1 MKTSALHL
9 IWPCTGATT
18 TAAQPIAFAA
28 TSSSRDAEKGIMR
41 KQVQEAVTV
50 AWETPGGHCGI
61 RPNNRPDGL
70 GSNRQRSPSDWIA
83 EIQRQVTQGRSATLE
98 LAITVCA
105 AKSRL
110 HHGEWTAILKS
121 GRLPFR
127 KRKAEMLFVIGNG
140 LGWLS
145 AHARAQLPSAFRTLY
160 CLARIERAT
169 LEALITDG
177 AIHPALSLRDA
188 KELVAKFCG
197 QKMENRTK
205 VNVKWR
211 LRRCRDFVCN
221 TLNDWTPDDRA
232 LAITELP
239 RLIEHIHAA
248 SETSLAAKAATVLP
262 IDFSFPAAGQLLTKP
277 ENAK

>member
-1 MKTSALHL
+1 
-9 IWPCTGATT
+9 
-18 TAAQPIAFAA
+18 
-28 TSSSRDAEKGIMR
+28 MR
-41 KQVQEAVTV
+41 EQVQQAVM
-50 AWETPGGHCGI
+50 AGWETPTWERGI
-61 RPNNRPDGL
+61 GSNDQHDGL
-70 GSNRQRSPSDWIA
+70 RRFPPASPSEWIG
-83 EIQRQVTQGRSATLE
+83 EIQRQFTQGRSATLV
-98 LAITVCA
+98 LAITVST

-110 HHGEWTAILKS
+110 QFGEWTAILKS

-211 LRRCRDFVCN
+211 LRRFRDFVCN